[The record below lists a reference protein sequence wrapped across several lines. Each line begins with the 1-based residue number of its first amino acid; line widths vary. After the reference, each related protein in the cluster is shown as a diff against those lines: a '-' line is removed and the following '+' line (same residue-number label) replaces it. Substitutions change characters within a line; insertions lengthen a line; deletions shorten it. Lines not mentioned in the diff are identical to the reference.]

1 MIGCGLLLVS
11 LLILVMSD
19 VVGLESAC
27 LVVTALVDEGRTE
40 RRSVLLK
47 GKDGLPVDD
56 ETEDWAGREVEA
68 TAEVIDFLTASTA
81 AAPASEAFESR
92 FLAPV
97 LRLASRPVVLDCA
110 GVQQLWSW
118 GNR

>member
-1 MIGCGLLLVS
+1 MIGCGLLSVS
-11 LLILVMSD
+11 LLILVVSD

-27 LVVTALVDEGRTE
+27 LVVTAFVDEGRTE
-40 RRSVLLK
+40 RRLVLLK
-47 GKDGLPVDD
+47 EKDGLDD
-56 ETEDWAGREVEA
+56 EIEDWAGREVEG

-81 AAPASEAFESR
+81 AAPASEAFELR

-97 LRLASRPVVLDCA
+97 LMLASRPVELDCA
-110 GVQQLWSW
+110 GVQQSWSW